1 MALGKQ
7 LGEYSFK
14 QTSNTVVV
22 TGSKLNFHGTA
33 TGFGTVQGT
42 LTIKADEPGAPG
54 GICSWEAVGFLEDG
68 KWVGGTG
75 EGTWETVGQHKWRIR
90 LYHSTSNGQTF
101 LSDGELE
108 LATLSFQGMITKV
121 DDDEKKGKVAGA
133 IG

>member
-14 QTSNTVVV
+14 QTSNTVAA

-42 LTIKADEPGAPG
+42 LTIKADAPGAPSG
-54 GICSWEAVGFLEDG
+54 VCSWEAVGFLEDG
-68 KWVGGTG
+68 KWVSGTG
-75 EGTWETVGQHKWRIR
+75 EGTWETVGQHGQHKLRVR
-90 LYHSTSNGQTF
+90 MYHSTSNGQTF

-108 LATLSFQGMITKV
+108 LATLSFQGKLY
-121 DDDEKKGKVAGA
+121 EWS
-133 IG
+133 